1 MSAYHALVHQKAAA
15 TEDDR
20 EDTGAGSH
28 GYQICVILSM
38 NATFNSDSR
47 ESLTLIRTPLV

>member
-1 MSAYHALVHQKAAA
+1 MSVYHALVHQKAAA